1 MILCTSFYWL
11 EWFLNGLGIDR
22 DSSSFLSISNQCYFK
37 EYVVLRLDP
46 FFFNPLI
53 SFKIF
58 LIWVTCRLVLAQT
71 AEMLN
76 DVLEISLLIWF
87 STFILSSFISLALN
101 VEGFEILFL
110 WFFFTLI
117 LKWKSSSNVW
127 AYSCPSFNISF
138 FLFNSFFRSAA
149 ASFLVQQFFPQEF

>member
-11 EWFLNGLGIDR
+11 EWFLNGLAINP
-22 DSSSFLSISNQCYFK
+22 DSSSLLSISNQCYFK

-58 LIWVTCRLVLAQT
+58 LIWLTGRLVFAQIS
-71 AEMLN
+71 EMLN
-76 DVLEISLLIWF
+76 DVLEISFLIWF
-87 STFILSSFISLALN
+87 STFILSSFVSLALP

-138 FLFNSFFRSAA
+138 SFCLILFLG
-149 ASFLVQQFFPQEF
+149 LQQPLF